1 MSNNAAFS
9 PPISDTGGA
18 NNDEVDQESNKRS
31 ERKRRR
37 EKQRRSDLSSAFDEL
52 AAFIVQV
59 EPSNTDNSTD
69 KKGKKRKSSDGG
81 EDSSG
86 ITRLDLIGRALR
98 IMKRLYRE
106 NEERKRVISTIE
118 GRGGG
123 AGVSNDNVSSNI
135 ETKTQIT
142 IMVTVIGII
151 TSVIFFL
158 FSSLKL
164 LLIPPVLFT
173 CDVPCFAII
182 VAVVVKVIVMVPTLA
197 PSGDD
202 PPPVAR
208 AAYPGQYHRSG
219 ATVPYLHDPREYNPM
234 APPHH
239 TAYTSHWATGRQPVV
254 AASLSHLAV
263 PGAVMRMPQHH
274 QHITGPSSRVSAD
287 GLPLQH
293 INQPPNQH

>member
-1 MSNNAAFS
+1 MSNNPAFS
-9 PPISDTGGA
+9 PPIGDTGCA

-123 AGVSNDNVSSNI
+123 AGVSNDNV
-135 ETKTQIT
+135 
-142 IMVTVIGII
+142 
-151 TSVIFFL
+151 
-158 FSSLKL
+158 
-164 LLIPPVLFT
+164 
-173 CDVPCFAII
+173 
-182 VAVVVKVIVMVPTLA
+182 IVMVPTLA

-219 ATVPYLHDPREYNPM
+219 ASVPYLHDPREYNPM

-263 PGAVMRMPQHH
+263 PGAAMRMPQHH
-274 QHITGPSSRVSAD
+274 QHITGPSSRVGAD

-293 INQPPNQH
+293 INQSPNQH